1 MYGFP
6 SRPGLAKTSARRSH
20 SPIATV
26 FAAMRSRGSMSLHRQ
41 RYGTAL
47 LRGCVS
53 SMSARWVQNSTK
65 CKAAVSSCRV
75 ARVRSVLV
83 AVAIVSSRTR
93 KAIVMHSNIFHIYR
107 NVKPACVAAGS
118 RRQQR
123 GERYRW
129 RMAKDKKRLGIQ
141 SVEVAGAILRALI
154 TAGHPAPLKEV
165 ARLARLHPGKAH
177 RYLVSLIRIE
187 LVEQDAA
194 SGHYAVGPMAIA
206 LGLVGLR
213 NVDVMRVASALLPS
227 LRDEI
232 DETVL
237 LALWSARGPV
247 VFRLEESA
255 RPVFMNIRVGSVLPL
270 LRTATGRVFAAF
282 LSDEHT
288 RDLIE
293 AERAALLPGYPY
305 ATPDAVAQ
313 LLTETRT
320 R

>member
-1 MYGFP
+1 
-6 SRPGLAKTSARRSH
+6 
-20 SPIATV
+20 
-26 FAAMRSRGSMSLHRQ
+26 
-41 RYGTAL
+41 
-47 LRGCVS
+47 
-53 SMSARWVQNSTK
+53 
-65 CKAAVSSCRV
+65 
-75 ARVRSVLV
+75 
-83 AVAIVSSRTR
+83 
-93 KAIVMHSNIFHIYR
+93 
-107 NVKPACVAAGS
+107 
-118 RRQQR
+118 
-123 GERYRW
+123 
-129 RMAKDKKRLGIQ
+129 MAKDKERLGIQ

-154 TAGHPAPLKEV
+154 TAGRPAPLKEV

-194 SGHYAVGPMAIA
+194 SGHYGVGPMAIA

-237 LALWSARGPV
+237 LALWSAPGPV

-282 LSDEHT
+282 LSEEHT

-293 AERAALLPGYPY
+293 AERRRCCPGIP
-305 ATPDAVAQ
+305 TPHP
-313 LLTETRT
+313 TRW
-320 R
+320 RNSWPRHARD